1 MREQKAALKSQRNA
15 WKNCRRTL
23 SSFNSSSPSSPTSSL
38 PTSPLSSADSTPV
51 SPRSPFNFSSLPSGQ
66 ITPRSKEESNP
77 FTFNQ
82 AAIPPRHRPGHPYK
96 PTHPEPV
103 HVSVITST
111 FDLDC
116 NCGCTKMHAHAD
128 QKFLQARAFVTN
140 QLRKSSIESRS
151 SSPKTIDEDF
161 DEEIDVES

>member
-1 MREQKAALKSQRNA
+1 MREQKAALKNQRNA

-82 AAIPPRHRPGHPYK
+82 AAIAPRHRPGHPYK
-96 PTHPEPV
+96 PNQPEPV

-140 QLRKSSIESRS
+140 QLRKSSIESPS